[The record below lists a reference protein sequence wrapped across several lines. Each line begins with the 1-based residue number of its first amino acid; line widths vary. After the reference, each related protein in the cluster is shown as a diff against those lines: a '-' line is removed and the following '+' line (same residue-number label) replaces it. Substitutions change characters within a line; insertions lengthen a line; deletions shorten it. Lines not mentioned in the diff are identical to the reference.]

1 MMNLLVQTTKS
12 RRSEDGVSHL
22 EAGYESLGND
32 IDILKVEN
40 VSLKVEIARQGDEL
54 DILKVENV
62 GLKVEIARQGNELDI
77 LKVENV
83 GLKVEII
90 RQGNEITRQGN
101 EITRQGNEI
110 TRQGDY
116 INEDRR
122 EKACKEI
129 AFGVQD
135 VNAKSLLETNYIVKE
150 KGLSEVFKSTRE
162 TRNGGAHLL
171 LNTDQGNTVN
181 YKKKAFV
188 RILENANC
196 LEDDLDAVGITRDV
210 IAVVLDVLREELKNV
225 VVPAPKK
232 AEVSTVNKF
241 FKHTLQTMGKI
252 CVKEL

>member
-1 MMNLLVQTTKS
+1 MLNLLIQTTKS

-40 VSLKVEIARQGDEL
+40 V
-54 DILKVENV
+54 
-62 GLKVEIARQGNELDI
+62 GLKVEIIRQGNELDI

-90 RQGNEITRQGN
+90 RQGN

-252 CVKEL
+252 CVEEL

>member
-1 MMNLLVQTTKS
+1 
-12 RRSEDGVSHL
+12 
-22 EAGYESLGND
+22 
-32 IDILKVEN
+32 
-40 VSLKVEIARQGDEL
+40 
-54 DILKVENV
+54 
-62 GLKVEIARQGNELDI
+62 
-77 LKVENV
+77 
-83 GLKVEII
+83 
-90 RQGNEITRQGN
+90 
-101 EITRQGNEI
+101 
-110 TRQGDY
+110 
-116 INEDRR
+116 
-122 EKACKEI
+122 
-129 AFGVQD
+129 VQD
-135 VNAKSLLETNYIVKE
+135 VNAKSLLETTYIVKE

-252 CVKEL
+252 CVEEL